1 MYFGTRLFV
10 VAFGAALLPHFA
22 ASQQQPRVSRY
33 TALSAMAIQAA
44 QSEEDPMAR
53 DMAYQEV
60 LTAILNGIQNE
71 NDNPEAY
78 LHLGIVHAALTD
90 YMAADSAFDQAEA
103 LYPDYEEEENGT
115 GVYRFNGWI
124 EAYNQAVAI
133 QATDPAAAVEIFR
146 SANILFDKR
155 PEAYLN
161 IGAQLHGLGDLEGSI
176 EGWRRAIAILES
188 PDADPGDD
196 ATREA
201 WENTFWPMAHTNLA
215 QVLTMA
221 DRSAE
226 AIPLYEKL
234 LERDPEN
241 SAVRSSLAMALSN
254 SGQGDDALSIFDEI
268 LAREDGSPLD
278 YFNAGV
284 SLYSADQLDKAV
296 VGFEKVL
303 DRAPNYRDAL
313 QNLVQSLAVLENY
326 EASIPHAERLLEL
339 DPYNEYAYQLL
350 MRALVQVD
358 REPDA
363 VVALEL
369 LQALPFTIDNLQ
381 LQPSGSGVT
390 IVGVAVNKTMDPGSS
405 IKLRFNF
412 YDGAGSSL
420 GSEDAEVTISDPE
433 VGHSFQ
439 VVFDSETTVLGYGYE
454 LGS

>member
-10 VAFGAALLPHFA
+10 FAFAAALLPQVA
-22 ASQQQPRVSRY
+22 ASQQEPRVSRY
-33 TALSAMAIQAA
+33 TALSAMSIQAA
-44 QSEEDPMAR
+44 EAEEDPMIR
-53 DMAYQEV
+53 GLAYQEA

-78 LHLGIVHAALTD
+78 LHLGIVHAALKD
-90 YMAADSAFDQAEA
+90 YVAADVAFDQAEA
-103 LYPDYEEEENGT
+103 LYPDYEDEENGT

-124 EAYNQAVAI
+124 EAYNEAVVVM
-133 QATDPAAAVEIFR
+133 ATDPAAAVEIFR
-146 SANILFDKR
+146 SANVLFDKR

-161 IGAQLHGLGDLEGSI
+161 IGAQLAGLGNLEGSI
-176 EGWRRAIAILES
+176 QAWREAITVLES

-201 WENTFWPMAHTNLA
+201 WENTFWPMAYTNLG

-241 SAVRSSLAMALSN
+241 SAVRSSLALALSN

-268 LAREDGSPLD
+268 LAREDGAPLD

-284 SLYSADQLDKAV
+284 SLYSADELDKAV
-296 VGFEKVL
+296 VGFEKAL
-303 DRAPNYRDAL
+303 ERAPNYRDAL

-326 EASIPHAERLLEL
+326 DASIPYAERLLEL

-350 MRALVQVD
+350 MRALVQAD
-358 REPDA
+358 RQPDA
-363 VVALEL
+363 VVAMEL
-369 LQALPFTIDNLQ
+369 LQALPFVIDNLQ
-381 LQPSGSGVT
+381 LQPSSSGV
-390 IVGVAVNKTMDPGSS
+390 IIAGVAVNKTMEPGSS

-420 GSEDAEVTISDPE
+420 GSTDAEVTISDPE
-433 VGHSFQ
+433 VSHSFQ
-439 VVFDSETTVLGYGYE
+439 VAFDSETTVLGYGYE